1 MAQKTFEELKAIF
14 LSSPYFTDGERI
26 AAIPYGDP
34 AYDMFAMEELENAY
48 YRPLGFTKNLRF
60 VLDNSVITFYV
71 QEDGKHQYSVEN
83 NDVRLRQKIVRM
95 EQRKIELSQAARSRS
110 TRNAAQNEQSVDRDD
125 NFGTDWTSEL
135 DGDEFDQEEDRRWE
149 KTGNL
154 PGDGTLEEEIVE
166 FDQEVTAHL
175 ERKGNIVVVS
185 FTNAK
190 TGNPVA
196 AGTFDIHF
204 KKEEWNYENWNNR
217 FDAAFLSSLVD
228 SARSLVDQTKIERE
242 MGLLDHNLKMIVPF
256 ESISGDDP
264 VEIKSGESGEFRGPR
279 DITGDDRATIIGD
292 EIDPRTHPMPPHA
305 EEKPSEGDEL
315 PEELSTAAAGDVVNA
330 FRTNEQFKQQLGM
343 GGLPE
348 LPTSDAD
355 VERFKQ
361 EMQQRGL
368 LFGDGTIQGIPE
380 SPEDAPIVL
389 DVGGVAGRE
398 DRPNLPSEKLSEVS
412 RVQAKAAVSTTDPV
426 VNPPKKVKPGSQP
439 AVMLDG
445 IAADIEP
452 HIGKGKNTGLADRP
466 LPEPVPF
473 YSKCSSDKVVS
484 GKNNTWIVFG
494 RDRPGGLGSGYGP
507 GGGHTQA
514 GSIDICV
521 GRMSPR
527 PISFD
532 KQGRKVEIGPIF
544 TPQKYTYDD
553 GETLTV
559 MDAARI
565 YISQKTD
572 LDENFDLKLPP
583 KTKPARA
590 VAGIAM
596 KADGVRIMS
605 RKHGIRLVTEDAKSI
620 SSKGGEDSG
629 EPMGICLIA
638 ANKALELQPLIKG
651 DNLTHLLKEMLDNQA
666 QVAGAVASLKQ
677 DLIKLNSALLQHEH
691 VSATSGPTVKLPS
704 LMIENTRNIIKLV
717 SVDTP
722 SAFALQQ
729 NPDVMEKK
737 YLEDGSKTAIKSKYN
752 KVN

>member
-1 MAQKTFEELKAIF
+1 MAQKTYEELKAIF

-34 AYDMFAMEELENAY
+34 AYDMFAMQNLEDAY
-48 YRPLGFTKNLRF
+48 YRPLGFAKNLRF
-60 VLDNSVITFYV
+60 AVSNSVITFYV
-71 QEDGKHQYSVEN
+71 QEDGQHQYSVES
-83 NDVRLRQKIVRM
+83 NDASLRQKIVRM

-135 DGDEFDQEEDRRWE
+135 DGDESDQAEERRFE
-149 KTGNL
+149 RTGEL
-154 PGDGTLEEEIVE
+154 PGTDRELEADGIIEVQ
-166 FDQEVTAHL
+166 DVTAHL
-175 ERKGNIVVVS
+175 ERKGNQVVVS
-185 FTNAK
+185 FTNAT

-196 AGTFDIHF
+196 AGAMVYHF
-204 KKEEWNYENWNNR
+204 KKEKWNYENWIRR
-217 FDAAFLSSLVD
+217 FDSRFLSDLVSTD
-228 SARSLVDQTKIERE
+228 GGFSVDQTKLERE
-242 MGLLDHNLKMIVPF
+242 MGLLDHHLKVLVPF
-256 ESISGDDP
+256 ESIPGDEP
-264 VEIKSGESGEFRGPR
+264 VEVKTGESGEFRGPR
-279 DITGDDRATIIGD
+279 DTDGDNRATIIGD
-292 EIDPRTHPMPPHA
+292 EIDPRTHPMPAHA
-305 EEKPSEGDEL
+305 VDPAATTDEL
-315 PEELSTAAAGDVVNA
+315 PEEITTSAAGDVVNA
-330 FRTNEQFKQQLGM
+330 FRTNEQFKQQLGI

-368 LFGDGTIQGIPE
+368 LFGDGTIQGIPI
-380 SPEDAPIVL
+380 DAPIVP
-389 DVGGVAGRE
+389 DVGGVIGRE
-398 DRPNLPSEKLSEVS
+398 DRPNLPSEKLAEVS

-426 VNPPKKVKPGSQP
+426 VQPPKKVKPGSQP

-452 HIGKGKNTGLADRP
+452 HIGLGKNTGLADRP

-572 LDENFDLKLPP
+572 LDENFDLNLPP
-583 KTKPARA
+583 KAKPARA
-590 VAGIAM
+590 IAGIAM

-638 ANKALELQPLIKG
+638 ANKASELQPLIKG

-677 DLIKLNSALLQHEH
+677 DLIKLNAALLQHEH
-691 VSATSGPTVKLPS
+691 VSATAGPTVKLPS
-704 LMIENTRNIIKLV
+704 LMIENTKNIIKLV

-737 YLEDGSKTAIKSKYN
+737 YLEDASKTAIKSKYN

>member
-34 AYDMFAMEELENAY
+34 AYDMFAMENLQNAY
-48 YRPLGFTKNLRF
+48 YRPLGFAKSLRF
-60 VLDNSVITFYV
+60 ALDANGIITFYV
-71 QEDGKHQYSVEN
+71 HENDVAPYSVEQR
-83 NDVRLRQKIVRM
+83 DVRLKQKIIKLEERKHVRA
-95 EQRKIELSQAARSRS
+95 KAARGRAGRDAA
-110 TRNAAQNEQSVDRDD
+110 RNQQVVDKDD
-125 NFGTDWTSEL
+125 HFGADWTQEL
-135 DGDEFDQEEDRRWE
+135 GEDEFDAEEDRRFF
-149 KTGNL
+149 KTGEL
-154 PGDGTLEEEIVE
+154 PGTDRELEADEYADVG
-166 FDQEVTAHL
+166 EVTAHL
-175 ERKGNIVVVS
+175 ERKGNQVVVS
-185 FTNAK
+185 FTHAN

-196 AGTFDIHF
+196 AGAMVYHF
-204 KKEEWNYENWNNR
+204 KKEEWNYENWSRR
-217 FDAAFLSSLVD
+217 FDYQFLGDLAQTD
-228 SARSLVDQTKIERE
+228 GGFHIDQKKIERE
-242 MGLLDHNLKMIVPF
+242 MGLLDHHLKVIVPF
-256 ESISGDDP
+256 ESIPGDTP
-264 VEIKSGESGEFRGPR
+264 VEVKTGESGEFRGPR
-279 DITGDDRATIIGD
+279 DTTGNGRATIIGD
-292 EIDPRTHPMPPHA
+292 EVDPRTQPMPPDA
-305 EEKPSEGDEL
+305 VEGTTEEDEL
-315 PEELSTAAAGDVVNA
+315 PEEISTAAAGDVVNA
-330 FRTNEQFKQQLGM
+330 FRTNEQFKQQLGV

-368 LFGDGTIQGIPE
+368 LFGDGTIQGIPV
-380 SPEDAPIVL
+380 DAPIVP
-389 DVGGVAGRE
+389 DVGGVIGRE
-398 DRPNLPSEKLSEVS
+398 DRPHLPSEKLAEVS
-412 RVQAKAAVSTTDPV
+412 RVQAQAAVSTTDPV
-426 VNPPKKVKPGSQP
+426 VQPPKKVKPGSQP

-452 HIGKGKNTGLADRP
+452 HVGLGKNTGMADRP

-514 GSIDICV
+514 GAIDICV

-532 KQGRKVEIGPIF
+532 KQGRKIEIGPIF

-572 LDENFDLKLPP
+572 LDENFDLQLPP

-638 ANKALELQPLIKG
+638 ANKASELQPLIKG

-677 DLIKLNSALLQHEH
+677 DLIKLNAALLQHEH
-691 VSATSGPTVKLPS
+691 VSATAGPTVKLPS
-704 LMIENTRNIIKLV
+704 LMVENTRNIIKLV